1 MFKSHSRR
9 VLPPVAIA
17 ILIVG
22 LAPWGTCVP
31 AAYAAPQDPPTSPER
46 IGLQLDV
53 VVTRSATEPGDSE
66 TPESRTWRLAA
77 LTTSGQ
83 PIDIQNAYIQLEAT
97 LSRLE
102 DGRFAVAFNLAVYSR
117 DELEAVPRRP
127 GPPNTLVIAAS
138 ADEVVLTDDAA
149 TVVAALT
156 EGTGRTVEVTF
167 TATVGT
173 NAR

>member
-1 MFKSHSRR
+1 MFKSHSR

-22 LAPWGTCVP
+22 LAAWGTCVP

-53 VVTRSATEPGDSE
+53 VVTRSATEPGDSG

-83 PIDIQNAYIQLEAT
+83 PIDIQSADTELQAT

-102 DGRFAVAFNLAVYSR
+102 DGRFAVAFNLTVYSQ
-117 DELEAVPRRP
+117 DELEAVLPRQLASR
-127 GPPNTLVIAAS
+127 TLVIAAR

-156 EGTGRTVEVTF
+156 EETGHTVEVTF

>member
-1 MFKSHSRR
+1 MFKSYSR

-17 ILIVG
+17 ILIVC
-22 LAPWGTCVP
+22 LAAGGTCVP

-53 VVTRSATEPGDSE
+53 VVTRSATEPGNSE
-66 TPESRTWRLAA
+66 TPESRTWRFAA

-83 PIDIQNAYIQLEAT
+83 RVYVQSADAELEAT

-102 DGRFAVAFNLAVYSR
+102 DGRFAVAFNLTVSSQ

-127 GPPNTLVIAAS
+127 GPPNTLVIAAR
-138 ADEVVLTDDAA
+138 ADEVVLTDDAP

-156 EGTGRTVEVTF
+156 EETGRTVEVTF
-167 TATVGT
+167 TAT
-173 NAR
+173 AR

>member
-1 MFKSHSRR
+1 MFKSHSR
-9 VLPPVAIA
+9 VLPPVAVA

-22 LAPWGTCVP
+22 LAAWGTCVP

-46 IGLQLDV
+46 IGLHLDV

-66 TPESRTWRLAA
+66 TPENRTWRLAA

-83 PIDIQNAYIQLEAT
+83 LIDIQSADTQLEAT

-102 DGRFAVAFNLAVYSR
+102 DGRFAVAFNLTVYSQ

-127 GPPNTLVIAAS
+127 GPPNTLVIAAR

-156 EGTGRTVEVTF
+156 EETGRTVEVTF

>member
-1 MFKSHSRR
+1 MFKSYSR

-22 LAPWGTCVP
+22 LAAWGTCVP

-53 VVTRSATEPGDSE
+53 VVTRSATEPGNSE
-66 TPESRTWRLAA
+66 TPESRTWRFAA

-83 PIDIQNAYIQLEAT
+83 RVDVQSADAELEAT

-102 DGRFAVAFNLAVYSR
+102 DGRFAVAFNLTVSSQ

-127 GPPNTLVIAAS
+127 GPPPITLVIAAR
-138 ADEVVLTDDAA
+138 ADEVVLTDDAP

-156 EGTGRTVEVTF
+156 EETGRTVEVTF
-167 TATVGT
+167 TAT
-173 NAR
+173 AR

>member
-1 MFKSHSRR
+1 MFKSHSR

-22 LAPWGTCVP
+22 LAAWGICVP

-53 VVTRSATEPGDSE
+53 VVTRSATEPGDSG

-83 PIDIQNAYIQLEAT
+83 PIDIQSADTELQAT

-102 DGRFAVAFNLAVYSR
+102 DGRFAVAFNLTVYSYSQ
-117 DELEAVPRRP
+117 DELEAVPRQLASR
-127 GPPNTLVIAAS
+127 TLVIAAR

-156 EGTGRTVEVTF
+156 EETGRTVEVTF

>member
-1 MFKSHSRR
+1 MFKSHSR

-22 LAPWGTCVP
+22 LAAWGTCVP

-53 VVTRSATEPGDSE
+53 VVTRSATEPGDSG

-83 PIDIQNAYIQLEAT
+83 PIDIQSADTELQAT

-102 DGRFAVAFNLAVYSR
+102 DGRFAVAFNLTVYSQ
-117 DELEAVPRRP
+117 DELEAVLPRQLASR
-127 GPPNTLVIAAS
+127 TLVIAAR

-156 EGTGRTVEVTF
+156 EETGRTVEVTF